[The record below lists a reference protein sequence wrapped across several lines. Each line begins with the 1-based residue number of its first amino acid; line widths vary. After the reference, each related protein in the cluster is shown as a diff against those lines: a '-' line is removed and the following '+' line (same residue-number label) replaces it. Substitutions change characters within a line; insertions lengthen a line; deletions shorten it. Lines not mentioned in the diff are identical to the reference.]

1 MKELLLYSEDVLT
14 KPKLLVLNKMDGAGA
29 DEKCRTFRD
38 WGDGLTLQGGKVFL
52 ISQHVNSMSL
62 TLSQADCKPLLYL
75 YIDISL
81 LIFYK

>member
-38 WGDGLTLQGGKVFL
+38 WGDGLTLQGGKIFL

-62 TLSQADCKPLLYL
+62 KQTLSHYCICTLTYHC
-75 YIDISL
+75 
-81 LIFYK
+81 